1 MATEYRSAERAQG
14 LTLRLSVQEVQELR
28 RTAAEEGYSSVQQ
41 LIEVRVFG
49 EARPR
54 RKPGPKGPRREP
66 GSTPSEQLELS
77 A

>member
-1 MATEYRSAERAQG
+1 MATDYRSTERAQG
-14 LTLRLSVQEVQELR
+14 LTLRLSVHEVQELR

-41 LIEVRVFG
+41 LIEARVFG

-54 RKPGPKGPRREP
+54 RKPGP
-66 GSTPSEQLELS
+66 TPQNERPELS